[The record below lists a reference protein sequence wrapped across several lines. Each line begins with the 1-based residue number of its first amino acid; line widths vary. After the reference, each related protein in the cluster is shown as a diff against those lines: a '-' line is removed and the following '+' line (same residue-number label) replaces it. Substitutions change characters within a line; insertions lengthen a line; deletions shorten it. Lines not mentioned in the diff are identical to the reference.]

1 MGKYVE
7 VMWSLKGPS
16 GPDHFTNM
24 KIMEEILDRLSFA
37 VYLCVEAGC

>member
-1 MGKYVE
+1 M
-7 VMWSLKGPS
+7 LKLCGLLKVQVGPI
-16 GPDHFTNM
+16 TNM